1 MNFKASD
8 IKIPGVLWVLL
19 IAVVVVVA
27 EAYGIEPAYVA
38 VGITILFG
46 VAKYFNVGTA
56 DVDHLLDLLRQ
67 VAPLLVTRRGGTPIV
82 VAKEIEDA
90 TPNKVTRWLVG

>member
-1 MNFKASD
+1 MNLKTSD

-19 IAVVVVVA
+19 IGVVVVVA
-27 EAYGIEPAYVA
+27 ELYGVEPAYVT

-67 VAPLLVTRRGGTPIV
+67 IGPLLVTKRGGAPIAV
-82 VAKEIEDA
+82 SREIEEA

>member
-1 MNFKASD
+1 MNLKTSD

-19 IAVVVVVA
+19 IGVVVVVA
-27 EAYGIEPAYVA
+27 ELYGVEPAYVT

-67 VAPLLVTRRGGTPIV
+67 IGPLLVTKRGGAPIV
-82 VAKEIEDA
+82 VSREIEEA